1 MLVAILLIRFRET
14 ILSEMIIDGKFLMI
28 ISNCFLSSILIVR
41 SHRLEFSILDL
52 RKYFIQIVHTRSVIV
67 QSASSD
73 LLASG
78 GLGDE

>member
-1 MLVAILLIRFRET
+1 MLVAILLIRFRDT

-52 RKYFIQIVHTRSVIV
+52 RKYFIQLIY
-67 QSASSD
+67 
-73 LLASG
+73 LLPGVLEMSRHSY
-78 GLGDE
+78 LLL